1 MKTLKYIAIASIA
14 ITASLSTSCK
24 KGENDPFLSL
34 SSRKARL
41 SGEWT
46 VSSSYSKST
55 NTSGSNTM
63 ININDFN
70 GSVNTYTYTF
80 NGLATSSTEN
90 KTIEFTINRDGSFS
104 KTTVNTTDEE
114 KYEETGI
121 WTFAGK
127 DKTSEYKNKEVVVF
141 YTQKTVYTD
150 LTDNSTSTEETTSVN
165 FGDTYVIDQLKGKEV
180 IFKASQSSSDNSNS
194 NTSESTMT
202 LTKK

>member
-1 MKTLKYIAIASIA
+1 MKAFKYIAIASLA
-14 ITASLSTSCK
+14 ITAGLTTSCK

-41 SGEWT
+41 TGEWT
-46 VSSSYSKST
+46 VSSSNSKYT
-55 NTSGSNTM
+55 NTSGSNTT
-63 ININDFN
+63 ISVNDFN
-70 GSVNTYTYTF
+70 GSTNTYTYTF
-80 NGLATSSTEN
+80 NGLSSSSTEN
-90 KTIEFTINRDGSFS
+90 KTIEFTINRDGSFT
-104 KTTVNTTDEE
+104 KITTNTTDEE

-150 LTDNSTSTEETTSVN
+150 LSDNSTSTEETTSVN
-165 FGDTYVIDQLKGKEV
+165 FGDTYVIDQLKGKEI
-180 IFKASQSSSDNSNS
+180 IFKSNSTYTGNTSS

>member
-1 MKTLKYIAIASIA
+1 MKAFKYIAIASLA
-14 ITASLSTSCK
+14 ITAGLTTSCK

-41 SGEWT
+41 TGEWT

-55 NTSGSNTM
+55 NTSGSNTT
-63 ININDFN
+63 INVNDFN
-70 GSVNTYTYTF
+70 GSTNTYTYTF
-80 NGLATSSTEN
+80 NGASTSNTEN
-90 KTIEFTINRDGSFS
+90 KTIEFTINRDGSFT
-104 KTTVNTTDEE
+104 KITTNTTDEE

-150 LTDNSTSTEETTSVN
+150 LSDNSTSTEETTTVN
-165 FGDTYVIDQLKGKEV
+165 FGETYVIDQLKGKEI
-180 IFKASQSSSDNSNS
+180 IFKSNSSYTGNTSS